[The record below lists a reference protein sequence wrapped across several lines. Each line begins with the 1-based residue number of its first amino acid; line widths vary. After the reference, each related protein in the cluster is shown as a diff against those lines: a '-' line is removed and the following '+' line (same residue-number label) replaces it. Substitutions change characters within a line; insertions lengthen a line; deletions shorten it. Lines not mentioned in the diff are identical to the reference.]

1 MNIFSFFTLLGGLAL
16 FLYGMNVMSQGL
28 EKIAGGKFES
38 ILKSMTENKLR
49 SLSLGIG
56 TTAVIQS
63 SSAVTVMLVGLV
75 NSGIMDLNQSVGV
88 VLGADIGTTVTA
100 WILSLIGIESSN
112 VFIQMLKPASF
123 SPIVALIGVTM
134 IMSCKKTRNKDIGT
148 VLIGFAI
155 LMFGMEM
162 MSDSMRPLANMP
174 EFTSI
179 LTAFNNPVL
188 GLITGLVLTAII
200 QSSSASVG
208 ILQALSLTNGITYKI
223 AIPVIMGQNIGTCIT
238 AVISS
243 IGVNKSAKRVAA
255 FHVTVKVI
263 GVMIFL
269 TVFYI
274 ASMILDF
281 KFINNN
287 INPVG
292 IAIVHSIF
300 NIFIVSVLL
309 PFTDKLVLLVNKIVP
324 DDESKEKVQFLDQR
338 LLNTPSIALAEC
350 GKKTKEMA
358 KMAFNNISVAMTLFE
373 DFNQIRYE
381 NIERVEKKVDEY
393 EDNIGE
399 FLIQIS
405 SNDLSDRDSN
415 EISKQLYAIS
425 NLERLSDHAMN
436 VANIAYELHGDNK
449 EFTRI
454 AREELKVITDALN
467 EIIYL
472 TCKAYKDMDIEV
484 AKQVEPL
491 EEVIDDLVEQINSN
505 HVKRLKKKLSTIESG
520 LKLIDLITNYERVSD
535 HCSNIAIKII
545 EIAGDGI
552 SSHEYI
558 SKIKSQG
565 DEDFKRM
572 YLEYS
577 EKYKIS

>member
-1 MNIFSFFTLLGGLAL
+1 LNIFSFFTLLGGLAL

>member
-123 SPIVALIGVTM
+123 SPIIALIGVTM

-274 ASMILDF
+274 ASIILDF
-281 KFINNN
+281 KFITNN

-300 NIFIVSVLL
+300 NIFIVSILL

-454 AREELKVITDALN
+454 AREELKVITEALN

-472 TCKAYKDMDIEV
+472 TCKAYKDMDIEI

-565 DEDFKRM
+565 DEGF
-572 YLEYS
+572 
-577 EKYKIS
+577 

>member
-1 MNIFSFFTLLGGLAL
+1 
-16 FLYGMNVMSQGL
+16 MNVMSQGL

>member
-373 DFNQIRYE
+373 DFSQIRYE

-399 FLIQIS
+399 FLIQVS

-436 VANIAYELHGDNK
+436 VANIAYELHEDNK